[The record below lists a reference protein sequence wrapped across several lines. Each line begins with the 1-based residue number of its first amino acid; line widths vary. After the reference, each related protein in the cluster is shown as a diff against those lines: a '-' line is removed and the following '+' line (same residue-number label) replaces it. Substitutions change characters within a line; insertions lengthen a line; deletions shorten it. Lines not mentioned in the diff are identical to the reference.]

1 MFYRGLHTHKW
12 LPLVMSSVELGQDK
26 IGVERDRESP
36 WKIPLLILIG
46 LDVIDPSAWLRCK
59 VVFHYFIFY
68 AIKLTVTGQI
78 L

>member
-1 MFYRGLHTHKW
+1 MLAF
-12 LPLVMSSVELGQDK
+12 SNELSGARARQNRS
-26 IGVERDRESP
+26 GERESP

-59 VVFHYFIFY
+59 VVFQHLMLS